1 MARIANIATRGYDS
15 PLREEQAQRTR
26 ERILDAAL
34 RVISSGIANVSMP
47 AIAREAG
54 VSVATVYRHFPTK
67 ADVLAAVYPHVARQH
82 GLDQLPD
89 PTSLNDLRESI
100 RRIFERV
107 DGLDDLA
114 RAAMASPGAAEVR
127 HATMPSRMARV
138 GRIADGL
145 GSDISDEARA
155 RFTRLLIVLTASASL
170 RMWRDHIGASVETAA
185 DDIDF
190 AMRAVVAASRR
201 NQS

>member
-1 MARIANIATRGYDS
+1 MTRIANIETRPYDS

-26 ERILDAAL
+26 DRILDAAL
-34 RVISSGIANVSMP
+34 RVISSGIANVSVP

>member
-1 MARIANIATRGYDS
+1 
-15 PLREEQAQRTR
+15 
-26 ERILDAAL
+26 
-34 RVISSGIANVSMP
+34 
-47 AIAREAG
+47 
-54 VSVATVYRHFPTK
+54 
-67 ADVLAAVYPHVARQH
+67 
-82 GLDQLPD
+82 
-89 PTSLNDLRESI
+89 
-100 RRIFERV
+100 
-107 DGLDDLA
+107 
-114 RAAMASPGAAEVR
+114 MASPGAAEVR

-155 RFTRLLIVLTASASL
+155 RFTRLLVVLTASASL

>member
-1 MARIANIATRGYDS
+1 MTRIANIATRGYDS